1 MVTIWTLSN
10 PLQCMASPEKSINN
24 SGRDFFIDDV
34 PKYWLGKISID
45 YLCQQWFRKLIVSY
59 LHQYQTFPVKTA
71 RSEYTMALYY
81 QTLSIVPYFSTFV
94 PGNLYING
102 KESKKLERV
111 VLNDYQASYQDLL
124 NVVHRPTLFM
134 CCIWKPVLLKCL
146 DAWMALISQVK
157 N

>member
-71 RSEYTMALYY
+71 RSEYTMTLYY

-102 KESKKLERV
+102 KESKKNGKSSFKWLSGVISRFTECTPSPNSLYVSHMKTSVTEMFRCM
-111 VLNDYQASYQDLL
+111 NGIDL
-124 NVVHRPTLFM
+124 T
-134 CCIWKPVLLKCL
+134 
-146 DAWMALISQVK
+146 S
-157 N
+157 